1 MYYPNTNNTLPI
13 VGGEIELLQL
23 VRLSA
28 VAGPVG
34 SSFSTMIGLR
44 EDWYSTYGSKLN
56 PRVGAV
62 WQALP
67 GNYLKLLYGEAFR
80 TPSAEEMLKRLRLL
94 QRQPIRRA
102 VPRVEFPG
110 AEPPSSNRKDQNPVP
125 DLGLARQ
132 PGLPTL
138 VTNLYT
144 TRVTTT

>member
-13 VGGEIELLQL
+13 VGSEISYYNWSGYLQWQ
-23 VRLSA
+23 A
-28 VAGPVG
+28 QWAA
-34 SSFSTMIGLR
+34 SFSTMIGLR

-80 TPSAEEMLKRLRLL
+80 TPSCRRNAQRLRLL

-102 VPRVEFPG
+102 VHRVEFPG
-110 AEPPSSNRKDQNPVP
+110 AEPP
-125 DLGLARQ
+125 ARTGKTK
-132 PGLPTL
+132 PC
-138 VTNLYT
+138 
-144 TRVTTT
+144 R